1 MKYKKFTIKNYRA
14 IKGPLDVNL
23 ENKIIPL
30 VGVNECGKTTILQ
43 AVLSFD
49 SANDTLNDG
58 KHVTD
63 ISNLYEIG
71 DSDCEITAT
80 ISINKNVVLNFFEEK
95 IIEKTNEIE
104 DLKEQIEAKASN
116 NEDTSEIEDKLLP
129 IEKDLKLFSD
139 ISERFSADDENE
151 FDFEITRHLSDD
163 NQYYSLKN
171 SIINRFLNFKPYE
184 NDFLE
189 IILPELPP
197 ILYSDDFND
206 RPSGEVLI
214 TKEGGTSEWAKI
226 YTRVF
231 NDALERDDFNIYD
244 LFDEDG
250 RTRKSTLSDVSSYLS
265 ENLTA
270 AWAKFSNEKK
280 SIKLNFDLKTENE
293 NDEAEEQRYLVI
305 EVIEENDGKQRF
317 FRIPDRSKGFIWYYN
332 FIMKIQFNPKEN
344 TNENI
349 VFLLDE
355 PGSYLHETAQNELCE
370 KLVEISN
377 NEGVVIYCTHSPQL
391 LNPLYIPLN
400 KINIVSKPETEIFC
414 KPIAQSQTK
423 ALKTTALQP
432 IYEALNIP
440 EFKFIKSDD
449 EVVILE
455 GIYDKYVLEMFLKE
469 NNKRIY
475 FASANAKSIRDNIQY
490 FIAFNTKYLALWD
503 YDNEGIKSKE
513 IAEKEFG
520 LYEQHNFHLLPN
532 IHSKTKVRM
541 EEMFE
546 KEDYSTIKKLLN
558 LKENTAY
565 EIVMGT
571 LYFHKERTALIAK
584 IKKELT
590 SKAKN
595 SFANLDGTI
604 SAHFK
609 KLK

>member
-1 MKYKKFTIKNYRA
+1 MKYKKFIIKNYRA
-14 IKGPLDVNL
+14 IKGPLEINL

-43 AVLSFD
+43 AILSFD

-71 DSDCEITAT
+71 ESDCEITAT
-80 ISINKNVVLNFFEEK
+80 ISINKNIALNFFEEK
-95 IIEKTNEIE
+95 IIKKENVIE
-104 DLKEQIEAKASN
+104 ELNEQIETKTSN
-116 NEDTSEIEDKLLP
+116 EEDASEIEERLAF
-129 IEKDLKLFSD
+129 IEKDLKLFND
-139 ISERFSADDENE
+139 ISERFSVIEE
-151 FDFEITRHLSDD
+151 EEVDFEITRHLSDD
-163 NQYYSLKN
+163 NQYYSLRN
-171 SIINRFLNFKPYE
+171 GIINRFKNFKPFE

-214 TKEGGTSEWAKI
+214 TKEGSSSEWAKI

-231 NDALERDDFNIYD
+231 NDALGRTDFSIYD
-244 LFDEDG
+244 LFDEDV
-250 RTRKSTLSDVSSYLS
+250 RTIKSTLSDVSSYLS

-280 SIKLNFDLKTENE
+280 SIKLNFDLKREKE
-293 NDEAEEQRYLVI
+293 SDESEDQRSLVI

-317 FRIPDRSKGFIWYYN
+317 FSIPDRSKGFIWYYN

-377 NEGVVIYCTHSPQL
+377 DEGVVIYCTHSPQL

-440 EFKFIKSDD
+440 EFKFINSEN

-469 NNKRIY
+469 NKNRIY

-490 FIAFNTKYLALWD
+490 FIAFNTRYLALWD
-503 YDNEGIKSKE
+503 NDIEGIKSKE

-532 IHSKTKVRM
+532 IHGKPKVRM

-546 KEDYSTIKKLLN
+546 KEDYSTIKKFLN

-571 LYFHKERTALIAK
+571 LYFHKERTTLINK

-590 SKAKN
+590 TKAKN

-604 SAHFK
+604 TTHFK
-609 KLK
+609 NLK